1 MNYWWVNQK
10 QTYRQELA
18 GGFMW
23 SPKKN
28 ANGGR
33 NPYYDFMTHVAPGD
47 LVFSYANGAI
57 IAVGVALGNAVNSSK
72 PTDFGNAGQAWS
84 NDGWRVDVDFV
95 RTSKQVVPKQHLH
108 LIAPLLPEKYSPIQA
123 DGRGN
128 QVYLTYISQ
137 DLGQVLLTL
146 LGNPEILWPTTD
158 LSDLA
163 FDPDEQEMIR
173 DQSLPETMR
182 STLILARRGQGKF
195 RERVKLFEGSCR
207 LTGVDQSDLL
217 IASHIKPWV
226 VSSNEERLN
235 GHNGLFL
242 SPHIDKLFDSGYI
255 SFEKSG
261 QILVSPL
268 LDIEVLLKWSIDPT
282 KKVKQFGADQDYFL
296 DAHRE
301 KVFVTA

>member
-1 MNYWWVNQK
+1 
-10 QTYRQELA
+10 
-18 GGFMW
+18 MW

-33 NPYYDFMTHVAPGD
+33 NPYYDFMTQVAPGD

-57 IAVGVALGNAVNSSK
+57 IAVGVALGNAVTSTK

-95 RTSKQVVPKQHLH
+95 RTGKQVVPKQHLH
-108 LIAPLLPEKYSPIQA
+108 MITPLLPEKYSPIQA

-128 QVYLTYISQ
+128 QVYLTSISQ

-163 FDPDEQEMIR
+163 FDPDEQEMIL
-173 DQSLPETMR
+173 DQSLPETMK
-182 STLILARRGQGKF
+182 STLLLARRGQGKF

-207 LTGVDQSDLL
+207 LTGVDQADLL

-226 VSSNEERLN
+226 ISNNEERLN

-261 QILVSPL
+261 ELLVSPL

-282 KKVKQFGADQDYFL
+282 KRVRQFGVEQDYFL
-296 DAHRE
+296 DSHRE
-301 KVFVTA
+301 TVFIAA